1 VHRRHIHPRL
11 AGEGLITAV
20 SAALREATEINR
32 RAARNT
38 NDDLSEYL
46 IPVNADVQ
54 EVTTIMLPD
63 QDV

>member
-1 VHRRHIHPRL
+1 
-11 AGEGLITAV
+11 V